1 MKSVILGI
9 AAFHPDSSA
18 CLVVDGELKA
28 AVSEE
33 RLGARM
39 KHDAAFP
46 QQAIAWVL
54 ESSGVKPEEV
64 THVAVARDTSANK
77 AQKIAYVLSHPVHS
91 FGAVKEHFARRGRD
105 AEQGVHVRPEG
116 GVQAG
121 TVTFPNAQ
129 LVCVEHHLA
138 HLASAYYC
146 SPFEDASALTYDG
159 SGDFASLMAA
169 KCTGTKIEILD
180 RVTLPVS
187 IGFFYTA
194 ICQFIGFD
202 GFGEEYKVMG
212 LAPYGEDKYHE
223 EMKKLL
229 VIDEDG
235 WFHFGPGYFVLPNG
249 WSCNF
254 KTSEDFMN
262 MFKLYTPKLCQL
274 LGGAPRKRS
283 EPLTQREKD
292 LARSCQVRF
301 EEVAIHCLNHLH
313 QIAPN
318 ERLCMAGGSALNGVA
333 NARILRD
340 TSFRTP
346 YLQAAASDEGTSL
359 GAALWA
365 WHNVVGGTKRFH
377 MTHAFWGPSYDET
390 RIKKDIAEKLG
401 VTEALKDAEQHFNV
415 QCQTSSATQ
424 VNPNAYGSLFDA
436 TGVKTLDVA
445 VSRDEDAELFPKII
459 SLLRDGKIVG
469 WYQGA
474 SEWGPRALGNRSILA
489 DPTNPNMKAI
499 INAKI
504 KRRESFRPFAPS
516 VLAENVKDYF
526 EQDVYSPFM
535 MHVVKFKP
543 EWRDKL
549 PAVVHADGTGRLQS
563 VSREFNQRY
572 YDLISAFKAV
582 SGVGILLNTS
592 FNENEPVVDTPA
604 QALDCFL
611 RTDMDALCLGNW
623 LLVK

>member
-1 MKSVILGI
+1 MSPQKVILGI

-18 CLVVDGELKA
+18 CVVVDGELKA

-33 RLGARM
+33 RLGERM

-46 QQAIAWVL
+46 SKAIDWCLKAA
-54 ESSGVKPEEV
+54 GVV
-64 THVAVARDTSANK
+64 DDDVAYVAVARDAGANWGRK
-77 AQKIAYVLSHPVHS
+77 AGYVLTHPMHS
-91 FGAVKEHFARRGRD
+91 LGAIKEHFARRFRD
-105 AEQGVHVRPEG
+105 KAEGVSEIPGG
-116 GVQAG
+116 GVKAG
-121 TVTFPNAQ
+121 GRIFKNAK
-129 LVCVEHHLA
+129 LVRVEHHLA

-146 SPFEDASALTYDG
+146 SPFESASALTYDG

-169 KCTGTKIEILD
+169 KCEGTKIEVLD
-180 RVTLPVS
+180 RVYLPIS

-194 ICQFIGFD
+194 LCQFIGFD

-223 EMKKLL
+223 EMKKLI
-229 VIDEDG
+229 VVDEDG
-235 WFHFGPGYFVLPNG
+235 WFHFGKGYFNMPNG

-254 KTSEDFMN
+254 KTSDDFMN
-262 MFKLYTPKLCQL
+262 MFTLYTPKLCRL
-274 LGGAPRKRS
+274 LGGKPRKRT

-292 LARSCQVRF
+292 IARSCQVRF
-301 EEVAIHCLNHLH
+301 EEVAMHCVNRLH
-313 QIAPN
+313 KLAPN
-318 ERLCMAGGSALNGVA
+318 DNICMAGGSALNGVA
-333 NARILRD
+333 NARVLRD
-340 TSFRTP
+340 TPFKTP

-359 GAALWA
+359 GAAMWA
-365 WHNVVGGTKRFH
+365 WHNVAGGVKRFH
-377 MTHAFWGPSYDET
+377 MKHAFWGPSYDEA
-390 RIKKDIAEKLG
+390 RIKADIAAKG
-401 VTEALKDAEQHFNV
+401 CKAERFDDDM
-415 QCQTSSATQ
+415 
-424 VNPNAYGSLFDA
+424 LF
-436 TGVKTLDVA
+436 G
-445 VSRDEDAELFPKII
+445 KIVE
-459 SLLRDGKIVG
+459 LLRKGCVVG

-516 VLAENVKDYF
+516 VLAEDVKEYF

-543 EWRDKL
+543 EWRSKL
-549 PAVVHADGTGRLQS
+549 PAVVHQDGTGRLQS
-563 VSREFNQRY
+563 VSREFNPRY
-572 YDLISAFKAV
+572 YDLISAFKKA
-582 SGVGILLNTS
+582 SGVGIVLNTS

-604 QALDCFL
+604 QALDCYL